1 MSKLEP
7 IRRRLIA
14 GALVVQ
20 DLPLGAGRQ
29 IYLGRRDA
37 GPCLISEG
45 QASPSSSPAQ
55 LAWVPGEEGA
65 LCEVPGPLYP
75 LGALVPDWAG
85 QPARLQSGRALDP
98 KGQALALL
106 TSASPAQR
114 LAWLLELVQSVQGPI
129 ALDPAA
135 LALSPSAP
143 HLRSLDP
150 IGPAGDEP
158 EQVEALA
165 KTALVL
171 LTSSLPRERQV
182 PEGRLSPVLFD
193 LLQGACDERPLV
205 RPSLATF
212 ARTLQRVLNEDDHA
226 WRPRERPLVSLLA
239 TGAALCALWGAS
251 HLPSPRPE
259 RIGAQEAF
267 LAAANEAEQNPAAG
281 RLALERLTEAKP
293 LLPEARRALA
303 LGALRRWRATASPSS
318 RATKALVEELE
329 AEGWGGRDDDLAVA
343 LQVICGVLRRW
354 ELGARGDDEAAAL
367 GEALLRDLDQR
378 PGADDDLR
386 LVARAALRARPQG
399 GGPALPGAQLKRL
412 VSSGDTTGF
421 LQRAYPPIRYPN
433 DPRRVALGT
442 AEGGAAEQG
451 GQPPAQR
458 LEMGWI
464 ADLLAGQ
471 HHAIAGRQA
480 EASRLLRHA
489 YAAFPCY
496 ATQVCLGLTLLR
508 GPGEER
514 SEGEALLQAPAQAPG
529 GARLRLALAEGAL
542 KAGRL
547 ATAIP
552 ELRAVSTQ
560 EGASPIVRGRATL
573 VLRQAEL
580 LRAGRRVADEP
591 GAVLE
596 GLQALLAQAP
606 EDDPYRGDLLLI
618 SAAAQARLGHGQ
630 LGAKKIWAWLGERS
644 LEAALESL
652 PALPLQLPTRSPSEV
667 RAILLEDLAARASE
681 GVRRA
686 EGQAP
691 LIEGQLTLL
700 GQAAEGEAGTYALI
714 RAALASLRYVTGK
727 AALAPALEAI
737 SAGTAARAP
746 AQALA
751 RIELEVRLRAAA
763 APDPSVALGHLNAAQ
778 PALIASAFEG
788 SELKAARGRWR
799 DQVLATLT
807 RLQTQ
812 GRQSWAGLTP
822 EAPKAAASVLASLP
836 VLQETLDLLQDL
848 PNRQGPRLL
857 VAELRRVAGSLCLV
871 QAGDEGRRDP
881 AAFARALRHF
891 ASGTKL
897 LSPLP
902 PDPEVS
908 EVRKRLHLTAGLA
921 VLGAAPKALEAGRS
935 DLPPG
940 QRSPQAAARIHFCRA
955 GGLLDPGMWREE
967 IDAGFKP
974 LGPTGREQA
983 PLYWVARSYYEEA
996 KAAPAQEQAA
1006 LKAAA
1011 SKAYA
1016 DLAGALG
1023 TKAPPTGGESWRQE
1037 AAWAKRADP
1046 PK

>member
-7 IRRRLIA
+7 IRRRLID
-14 GALVVQ
+14 GALVVE

-37 GPCLISEG
+37 GSCLISEG

-65 LCEVPGPLYP
+65 SCEVPGPLYP
-75 LGALVPDWAG
+75 LGALVPDWAE
-85 QPARLQSGRALDP
+85 QPARLQSGRVLDP
-98 KGQALALL
+98 EGEVRELLASAGPARRL
-106 TSASPAQR
+106 T
-114 LAWLLELVQSVQGPI
+114 WLLELVQGVQGPI

-150 IGPAGDEP
+150 IGPASDEP

-171 LTSSLPRERQV
+171 LTASLPRERKV
-182 PEGRLSPVLFD
+182 PEGRLSPALFD
-193 LLQGACDERPLV
+193 LLQRACDERPLV
-205 RPSLATF
+205 RPNLATF
-212 ARTLQRVLNEDDHA
+212 ERTLQRVLSEDDHA

-239 TGAALCALWGAS
+239 TAGALCVLWGVS
-251 HLPSPRPE
+251 HLSSPRPP
-259 RIGAQEAF
+259 RIEAQEAF

-281 RLALERLTEAKP
+281 RLALERLAQAEP
-293 LLPEARRALA
+293 VLPEARRALA
-303 LGALRRWRATASPSS
+303 LAALRRWRATASPSPQ
-318 RATKALVEELE
+318 ATKELVEQLE
-329 AEGWGGRDDDLAVA
+329 AEGWGGRDDDLASA
-343 LQVICGVLRRW
+343 LQAICGVLRRW
-354 ELGARGDDEAAAL
+354 ELGARGDEEA
-367 GEALLRDLDQR
+367 GEIGAALLRDLERR
-378 PGADDDLR
+378 PGGDEDLR

-399 GGPALPGAQLKRL
+399 GGPALPSADLDQL
-412 VSSGDTTGF
+412 VSSGDTTGL

-433 DPRRVALGT
+433 DPSRVAVGT
-442 AEGGAAEQG
+442 SDSDAPKQG

-458 LEMGWI
+458 LDMGWI

-471 HHAIAGRQA
+471 HHAIAGRQP
-480 EASRLLRHA
+480 EASRLLRRA
-489 YAAFPCY
+489 YASFPCY

-508 GPGEER
+508 GPGGER

-552 ELRAVSTQ
+552 ELRAVSSQ

-596 GLQALLAQAP
+596 GLQRLLADAP
-606 EDDPYRGDLLLI
+606 EGDPYRGDLLLI

-630 LGAKKIWAWLGERS
+630 LGAQKIWGWLGERS
-644 LEAALESL
+644 LKDALAAL

-667 RAILLEDLAARASE
+667 RGMLLEDLVARASE
-681 GVRRA
+681 GVRRGA
-686 EGQAP
+686 GQAP
-691 LIEGQLTLL
+691 LIESQLQLL
-700 GQAAEGEAGTYALI
+700 GEAEGEAGTYALI

-727 AALAPALEAI
+727 APLAPALKAI
-737 SAGTAARAP
+737 SAATAASAP
-746 AQALA
+746 AQPLA
-751 RIELEVRLRAAA
+751 RVEFEVRLRASVSRDA
-763 APDPSVALGHLNAAQ
+763 SVALGHLNSAQ
-778 PALIASAFEG
+778 PALVAAAFEG
-788 SELKAARGRWR
+788 SELKTARGRWR

-807 RLQTQ
+807 RLQAE
-812 GRQSWAGLTP
+812 GKKSWAGLTP
-822 EAPKAAASVLASLP
+822 EAPKASAAVLASLP
-836 VLQETLDLLQDL
+836 VLQATLDLLLDL

-881 AAFARALRHF
+881 AAFARGLRHF
-891 ASGTKL
+891 SAGVKL

-921 VLGAAPKALEAGRS
+921 LLSAAPKALEAGRS
-935 DLPPG
+935 EIPSG
-940 QRSPQAAARIHFCRA
+940 QPSSQAAARIHFCRA
-955 GGLLDPGMWREE
+955 GGLLDSGMWREE

-996 KAAPAQEQAA
+996 KAAPATGKAE

-1023 TKAPPTGGESWRQE
+1023 SKAPPPGGESWRQE
-1037 AAWAKRADP
+1037 AAWAKRALP